1 MKKFIPYAKLS
12 KKKRQEVDRMRR
24 ADWGELCPVTRRPEN
39 PNAYNR
45 KKDRRESEEDGAGSF
60 LLRSNVV

>member
-1 MKKFIPYAKLS
+1 VKRFIPYTKLS
-12 KKKRQEVDRMRR
+12 KKKRQEVDRLRR

-45 KKDRRESEEDGAGSF
+45 KKDRRNPEEDGAGSF
-60 LLRSNVV
+60 FMSADVV